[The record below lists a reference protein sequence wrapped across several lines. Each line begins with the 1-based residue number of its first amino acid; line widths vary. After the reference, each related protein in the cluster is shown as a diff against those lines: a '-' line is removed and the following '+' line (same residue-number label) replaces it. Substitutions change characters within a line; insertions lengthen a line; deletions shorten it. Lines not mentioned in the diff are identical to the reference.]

1 MSKISVV
8 LAAYRGEKYIADQL
22 WSLFAQTH
30 IPDEVL
36 IGDDSPDDA
45 TGIAVRRILHRAPPY
60 CHVDYY
66 RNKTQLS

>member
-45 TGIAVRRILHRAPPY
+45 TGIAVRRILHRAPPH